1 MLKKKSV
8 LFISAFVILALLF
21 SLSTASAYPDMADN
35 GSNNTSTPEV
45 TTSSYGANVVIIQHL
60 IEVDQVTYPGYL
72 GVVETIIYKNL
83 GTENY
88 SGPVYTYVQDG
99 AFNIAVTK
107 TEMAAD
113 GGRNTIEAFQVSEN
127 VVGWNDIILSGP
139 GMAPMYQIEYMV
151 PAEPTGK
158 TTESVTFTKK
168 LKYPT
173 DVNYIYMPITGM
185 PALVVKLE
193 KSDGMKTTVLDNDGC
208 IINADLFEESGNLE
222 TYNWFQPLFVEISF
236 ELSKSN
242 PAGSDIT
249 LYLIILL
256 VIIAVISYV
265 VLRGKSPAIKGLEGK
280 LGSVLPK
287 KQDEGIYLEEE
298 EFEDDEDIEDVLESD
313 EAEAEYED
321 EGDEGIEEDLEAEED
336 EVEEETSRQPSFEMN
351 DIDNLSLDELQ
362 TTKQAIINVLLQLD
376 EDHVSGVISEDE
388 YNDIRDNYKEKAKSI
403 MVRIDMLE
411 NED

>member
-21 SLSTASAYPDMADN
+21 SLSTASAYPDMAIN

-173 DVNYIYMPITGM
+173 NVNYIYMPITGM

-193 KSDGMKTTVLDNDGC
+193 KSDEMKTTVLDIDGNK
-208 IINADLFEESGNLE
+208 IDADFFEESGNSE
-222 TYNWFQPLFVEISF
+222 TYNWFQPLFVDISF
-236 ELSKSN
+236 ELSKSK
-242 PAGSDIT
+242 PSGSGIT
-249 LYLIILL
+249 LYLVILL
-256 VIIAVISYV
+256 VIIAMIGYP

-287 KQDEGIYLEEE
+287 KHDEGVYMEKE
-298 EFEDDEDIEDVLESD
+298 EFED
-313 EAEAEYED
+313 
-321 EGDEGIEEDLEAEED
+321 
-336 EVEEETSRQPSFEMN
+336 EVKEETSGQSSLELN
-351 DIDNLSLDELQ
+351 DIENLSLDELR
-362 TTKQAIINVLLQLD
+362 TAKQAIFNVLLKLD
-376 EDHVSGVISEDE
+376 EDHVSGIISEDE
-388 YNDIRDNYKEKAKSI
+388 YNDIRDNYKEKAKDI
-403 MVRIDMLE
+403 MTRIDILE

>member
-1 MLKKKSV
+1 MLKQKSV

-21 SLSTASAYPDMADN
+21 SLSAASAFPDNAIN
-35 GSNNTSTPEV
+35 GSNSTSTPKV
-45 TTSSYGANVVIIQHL
+45 ITSSYGANVVIIQHL
-60 IEVDQVTYPGYL
+60 IEVDQVTYPGYFR
-72 GVVETIIYKNL
+72 VVETIIYKNL

-88 SGPVYTYVQDG
+88 SGPIYTYVQNG

-113 GGRNTIEAFQVSEN
+113 GGRNTIEDFQVSEN

-139 GMAPMYQIEYMV
+139 GAPPKYQIEYMV

-158 TTESVTFTKK
+158 TTESVTFIKK

-173 DVNYIYMPITGM
+173 DVNYIYMPNTGM
-185 PALVVKLE
+185 RSLIVKLV
-193 KSDGMKTTVLDNDGC
+193 KSDGMKTTVLDNEGS
-208 IINADLFEESGNLE
+208 IINADFIEENGNLE
-222 TYNWFQPLFVEISF
+222 TYYWDQPLFVEISF

-265 VLRGKSPAIKGLEGK
+265 VLRGKNPAIKGLEEK

-298 EFEDDEDIEDVLESD
+298 EFEDDEDIEDDLESD
-313 EAEAEYED
+313 EDEY
-321 EGDEGIEEDLEAEED
+321 EGDEEIEED
-336 EVEEETSRQPSFEMN
+336 EVEEETSRQPSLETD
-351 DIDNLSLDELQ
+351 DIDDLSLDELK
-362 TTKQAIINVLLQLD
+362 TTKQAIFNVLLKLD
-376 EDHVSGVISEDE
+376 EDHVSGIISEDE
-388 YNDIRDNYKEKAKSI
+388 YNDIRDNYKEKAKDI
-403 MVRIDMLE
+403 MIRIDVLE

>member
-1 MLKKKSV
+1 MLKQNSV

-21 SLSTASAYPDMADN
+21 SFSTASAYPDYAIN

-45 TTSSYGANVVIIQHL
+45 AVSSYGANIVIIQHL
-60 IEVDQVTYPGYL
+60 IEVDQVTYPGYFRI
-72 GVVETIIYKNL
+72 VETIIYKNL

-88 SGPVYTYVQDG
+88 SGPIYTYVQDG
-99 AFNIAVTK
+99 AFNIAVSRQ
-107 TEMAAD
+107 EMAAD
-113 GGRNTIEAFQVSEN
+113 GGKNTIEAFQVSEN
-127 VVGWNDIILSGP
+127 VVGWNDIILSGT

-173 DVNYIYMPITGM
+173 NVNYIYMPITGM
-185 PALVVKLE
+185 RSLVVKLV
-193 KSDGMKTTVLDNDGC
+193 KSDAMKTTVLDNEGS
-208 IINADLFEESGNLE
+208 IINADFIEESGNLE
-222 TYNWFQPLFVEISF
+222 TYYWDQPLFVEITF

-242 PAGSDIT
+242 PVGSDIT

-256 VIIAVISYV
+256 VIISVIGYV
-265 VLRGKSPAIKGLEGK
+265 VLRGKSPAIKGLEDK

-287 KQDEGIYLEEE
+287 KQDEDIYLEEE

-313 EAEAEYED
+313 DAEDEYED
-321 EGDEGIEEDLEAEED
+321 EGNEGIEEDLEAEED
-336 EVEEETSRQPSFEMN
+336 EVEEETSRQPSLETN
-351 DIDNLSLDELQ
+351 DIENLSLDELK
-362 TTKQAIINVLLQLD
+362 TTKQAIFNVLLKLD
-376 EDHVSGVISEDE
+376 EDHVSGIISEDE
-388 YNDIRDNYKEKAKSI
+388 YNDIRDNYKEKAKDI
-403 MVRIDMLE
+403 MIQIDVLE

>member
-1 MLKKKSV
+1 MLTRNSV
-8 LFISAFVILALLF
+8 LFISAFVIPALLF
-21 SLSTASAYPDMADN
+21 SLSTASAYPDMAIN

-72 GVVETIIYKNL
+72 RVVETIIYKNL

-99 AFNIAVTK
+99 AFNVAVAK
-107 TEMAAD
+107 MEMAAS
-113 GGRNTIEAFQVSEN
+113 GGTNTIEAFQVSEN
-127 VVGWNDIILSGP
+127 VVGWNDIILSGT

-173 DVNYIYMPITGM
+173 NVNYIYMPITGM
-185 PALVVKLE
+185 PVLVVKLE
-193 KSDGMKTTVLDNDGC
+193 KSDGMETTVLDIDGGK
-208 IINADLFEESGNLE
+208 IDADFFEEIGNSE
-222 TYNWFQPLFVEISF
+222 TYNWFQPLFVDISF
-236 ELSKSN
+236 ELRKSN

-249 LYLIILL
+249 LYLVILL
-256 VIIAVISYV
+256 VIIAVIGYP

-287 KQDEGIYLEEE
+287 KQDEEIYLEEE
-298 EFEDDEDIEDVLESD
+298 EFEEEQDIEDDPKSD
-313 EAEAEYED
+313 DDEYE
-321 EGDEGIEEDLEAEED
+321 GGMEEDLEAEED
-336 EVEEETSRQPSFEMN
+336 EGKEETSKQSPLEISE
-351 DIDNLSLDELQ
+351 IKNLSLDELR
-362 TTKQAIINVLLQLD
+362 TTKQAIFNVLLKLD
-376 EDHVSGVISEDE
+376 EDHISGIISEDE
-388 YNDIRDNYKEKAKSI
+388 YNDIRDNYKEKAKDI
-403 MVRIDMLE
+403 MIRIDVLE

>member
-21 SLSTASAYPDMADN
+21 SFSTASAFPDYAIN
-35 GSNNTSTPEV
+35 GSNNTSTLEV

-60 IEVDQVTYPGYL
+60 IEVDQVTYPGYFR
-72 GVVETIIYKNL
+72 VVETMIYKNL

-113 GGRNTIEAFQVSEN
+113 GGRTTIEASLVSEN
-127 VVGWNDIILSGP
+127 VVGWNDIILSGT

-173 DVNYIYMPITGM
+173 DVNYVYMPITGM

-193 KSDGMKTTVLDNDGC
+193 KSDGMKTTVLDYDGY
-208 IINADLFEESGNLE
+208 IINADLFEESGNSE

-249 LYLIILL
+249 LYMIILL
-256 VIIAVISYV
+256 VIIAVISYA
-265 VLRGKSPAIKGLEGK
+265 VLRGKSPAIKGLEDK

-287 KQDEGIYLEEE
+287 KQDEDIYLEEE
-298 EFEDDEDIEDVLESD
+298 EFEDDEDVEDDLESD
-313 EAEAEYED
+313 DDEY
-321 EGDEGIEEDLEAEED
+321 EGDEEIEEELEAEED
-336 EVEEETSRQPSFEMN
+336 EVEKETSRQPSLETN

-362 TTKQAIINVLLQLD
+362 TTKQAIINVLLQVD
-376 EDHVSGVISEDE
+376 EDHVSGIISEDK

>member
-1 MLKKKSV
+1 MLKQNSV

-21 SLSTASAYPDMADN
+21 SFSTASAFPDYAIN

-45 TTSSYGANVVIIQHL
+45 AVSSYGANIVIIQHL
-60 IEVDQVTYPGYL
+60 IEVDQVTYPGYFRI
-72 GVVETIIYKNL
+72 VETIIYKNL

-88 SGPVYTYVQDG
+88 SGPIYTYVQDG

-107 TEMAAD
+107 QEMAT
-113 GGRNTIEAFQVSEN
+113 GGGINTIEAFQVSEN
-127 VVGWNDIILSGP
+127 VVGWNDIILSGT

-173 DVNYIYMPITGM
+173 NVNYIYMPITGM
-185 PALVVKLE
+185 RSLVVKLV
-193 KSDGMKTTVLDNDGC
+193 KSDGMKTTVLDNEGS
-208 IINADLFEESGNLE
+208 IINADFIEESGNLE
-222 TYNWFQPLFVEISF
+222 TYYWDQPLFVEITF

-249 LYLIILL
+249 LYLLILL
-256 VIIAVISYV
+256 VIIAVISYA

-287 KQDEGIYLEEE
+287 KQDEGKYLEEE
-298 EFEDDEDIEDVLESD
+298 EFEDDEDIEDDLESD
-313 EAEAEYED
+313 DDEY
-321 EGDEGIEEDLEAEED
+321 EGDEEIEKDLEAEED
-336 EVEEETSRQPSFEMN
+336 EVEEETSRQPSLETN
-351 DIDNLSLDELQ
+351 DIDALSLDELKA
-362 TTKQAIINVLLQLD
+362 TKQAIFNVLLKLD
-376 EDHVSGVISEDE
+376 EDHVSGIISEDE
-388 YNDIRDNYKEKAKSI
+388 YNDIRDNYKEKAKDI
-403 MVRIDMLE
+403 MIRIDVLE

>member
-1 MLKKKSV
+1 MLKQKSV

-21 SLSTASAYPDMADN
+21 SLSAASAYPDMTDN
-35 GSNNTSTPEV
+35 GSNSTSTPEV
-45 TTSSYGANVVIIQHL
+45 ITSSYGANVVIIQHL
-60 IEVDQVTYPGYL
+60 IEVDQVTDPGYFRI
-72 GVVETIIYKNL
+72 VETIIYKNL

-88 SGPVYTYVQDG
+88 SGPIYTYVQNG

-113 GGRNTIEAFQVSEN
+113 GGRNTIEDFQVSEN
-127 VVGWNDIILSGP
+127 VVGWNDIILSGT

-158 TTESVTFTKK
+158 TTESVTFIKK

-173 DVNYIYMPITGM
+173 NVNYIYMPITGM
-185 PALVVKLE
+185 RSLVVKLV
-193 KSDGMKTTVLDNDGC
+193 KSDGMKTTVLDNEGS
-208 IINADLFEESGNLE
+208 IINADFIEENGNLE
-222 TYNWFQPLFVEISF
+222 TYYWDQPLFVEISF

-265 VLRGKSPAIKGLEGK
+265 VLRGKNPAIKGLEEK

-298 EFEDDEDIEDVLESD
+298 EFEDDEDIEDDLESD
-313 EAEAEYED
+313 EDEY
-321 EGDEGIEEDLEAEED
+321 EGDEEIEED
-336 EVEEETSRQPSFEMN
+336 EVEEETSRQPSLKTD
-351 DIDNLSLDELQ
+351 DIDDLSLDELK
-362 TTKQAIINVLLQLD
+362 TTKQAIFNVLLKLD
-376 EDHVSGVISEDE
+376 EDHVSGIISEDE
-388 YNDIRDNYKEKAKSI
+388 YNDIRDNYKEKAKDI
-403 MVRIDMLE
+403 MIRIDVLE

>member
-35 GSNNTSTPEV
+35 GSNNTPTPKV

-185 PALVVKLE
+185 RSLVVKLV
-193 KSDGMKTTVLDNDGC
+193 KSDGMKTTVLDNEGS
-208 IINADLFEESGNLE
+208 IINADFFEEIGNLE
-222 TYNWFQPLFVEISF
+222 TYYWDQPLFVEISF

-242 PAGSDIT
+242 EGGSDIT

-265 VLRGKSPAIKGLEGK
+265 VLRGRSPAIKGLEGK

-287 KQDEGIYLEEE
+287 KQDEEIYLEEE

-313 EAEAEYED
+313 EAED

-336 EVEEETSRQPSFEMN
+336 EVEEETSRQPSLEMN

-376 EDHVSGVISEDE
+376 EDHVSGIISEDE

-403 MVRIDMLE
+403 MVRIEMLE

>member
-1 MLKKKSV
+1 MLKQNSV

-21 SLSTASAYPDMADN
+21 SFSTASAFPDYAIN

-45 TTSSYGANVVIIQHL
+45 AVSSYGANIVIIQHL
-60 IEVDQVTYPGYL
+60 IEVDQVTYPGYFRI
-72 GVVETIIYKNL
+72 VETIIYKNL
-83 GTENY
+83 GTGNY
-88 SGPVYTYVQDG
+88 SGPIYTYVQDG
-99 AFNIAVTK
+99 AFNIAVSRQ
-107 TEMAAD
+107 EMATD

-127 VVGWNDIILSGP
+127 VVGWNDIILSGT
-139 GMAPMYQIEYMV
+139 GMAPMYKIEYMV

-173 DVNYIYMPITGM
+173 NVNYIYMPITGM

-193 KSDGMKTTVLDNDGC
+193 KSDGMKTTVLDNEGSK
-208 IINADLFEESGNLE
+208 INADLFEGIGNSE

-242 PAGSDIT
+242 PVGSDIT

-256 VIIAVISYV
+256 VIISVIGYV
-265 VLRGKSPAIKGLEGK
+265 VLRGKSPAIKGLEDK

-287 KQDEGIYLEEE
+287 KQDEDIYLEEE

-313 EAEAEYED
+313 DAEDEYEV
-321 EGDEGIEEDLEAEED
+321 EGNEGIEEDLEAEED
-336 EVEEETSRQPSFEMN
+336 EAEEETSRQPSLETN
-351 DIDNLSLDELQ
+351 DIENLSLDELK
-362 TTKQAIINVLLQLD
+362 TTKQAIFNVLLKLD
-376 EDHVSGVISEDE
+376 EDHVSGIISEDE
-388 YNDIRDNYKEKAKSI
+388 YNDIRDNYKEKAKDI
-403 MVRIDMLE
+403 MIRIDVLE

>member
-1 MLKKKSV
+1 MLTRNSV

-21 SLSTASAYPDMADN
+21 SLSAASAYPDMAIN
-35 GSNNTSTPEV
+35 GSNNTSTPEAAV
-45 TTSSYGANVVIIQHL
+45 SSYRANVVIIQHL

-72 GVVETIIYKNL
+72 RVVETIIYKNL

-99 AFNIAVTK
+99 AFNVAVAK
-107 TEMAAD
+107 MEMAAS
-113 GGRNTIEAFQVSEN
+113 GGKNTIEAFQVSEN
-127 VVGWNDIILSGP
+127 VVGWNDIILSGI

-173 DVNYIYMPITGM
+173 NVNYIYMPITGM
-185 PALVVKLE
+185 PALVVKLV
-193 KSDGMKTTVLDNDGC
+193 KSDGMKTTVLNNDGS
-208 IINADLFEESGNLE
+208 IITADFFEESGNLE
-222 TYNWFQPLFVEISF
+222 TYYWDQPLFVDISF

-256 VIIAVISYV
+256 VIIVVIGYV
-265 VLRGKSPAIKGLEGK
+265 VLRGKSLAIKGLEGK

-287 KQDEGIYLEEE
+287 KQDEEIYLEEE
-298 EFEDDEDIEDVLESD
+298 EFEEEEDIEDD
-313 EAEAEYED
+313 PEADDDEYE
-321 EGDEGIEEDLEAEED
+321 GGIEEDPEAEED
-336 EVEEETSRQPSFEMN
+336 EVEEETSRQSPLEIN
-351 DIDNLSLDELQ
+351 DIKNLSLEELK
-362 TTKQAIINVLLQLD
+362 TAKQAIFNVLLKLD
-376 EDHVSGVISEDE
+376 EDHVSGIISKDE
-388 YNDIRDNYKEKAKSI
+388 YNDIRDNYKEKAKDI
-403 MVRIDMLE
+403 MSRIDVLE
-411 NED
+411 NDD

>member
-1 MLKKKSV
+1 MLKQNSV

-21 SLSTASAYPDMADN
+21 SLSTASAYPDMAIN
-35 GSNNTSTPEV
+35 GSNSTSTPEV
-45 TTSSYGANVVIIQHL
+45 AVSSYGANVVIIQHL
-60 IEVDQVTYPGYL
+60 IEVDQVTYPGYFKL
-72 GVVETIIYKNL
+72 VETIIYKNL

-113 GGRNTIEAFQVSEN
+113 GGRNTIEDFKVGEN

-139 GMAPMYQIEYMV
+139 GMAPMYQIEYKV

-173 DVNYIYMPITGM
+173 NVNYIYMPITGM
-185 PALVVKLE
+185 RCLVVKLV
-193 KSDGMKTTVLDNDGC
+193 KSDEMKTTVLDNEGS
-208 IINADLFEESGNLE
+208 IINADFIEESGNLE
-222 TYNWFQPLFVEISF
+222 TYYWDQPLFVEFSF
-236 ELSKSN
+236 EFSKSN
-242 PAGSDIT
+242 PSGSDVT

-256 VIIAVISYV
+256 VIISVIGYS
-265 VLRGKSPAIKGLEGK
+265 VLRGKSQAIKGLEGK
-280 LGSVLPK
+280 RGSVLAK
-287 KQDEGIYLEEE
+287 KQDEETYLEEE
-298 EFEDDEDIEDVLESD
+298 EFEDDEDIEDDLELDDD
-313 EAEAEYED
+313 EYGVDEKIED
-321 EGDEGIEEDLEAEED
+321 DPEAEED
-336 EVEEETSRQPSFEMN
+336 EVKAETSRQPSLEMN
-351 DIDNLSLDELQ
+351 DIEALSPDELR
-362 TTKQAIINVLLQLD
+362 TVKQAIFNVLHKLD
-376 EDHVSGVISEDE
+376 DDYVSGIISEDE

-403 MVRIDMLE
+403 MIRIDVLE

>member
-1 MLKKKSV
+1 MLKRNSV

-21 SLSTASAYPDMADN
+21 SLSTASAYPDMAIN
-35 GSNNTSTPEV
+35 GSNSTSTPEV
-45 TTSSYGANVVIIQHL
+45 AVSSYGANVVIIQHL
-60 IEVDQVTYPGYL
+60 IEVDQVTYPGYF

-99 AFNIAVTK
+99 TFNIAVSK
-107 TEMAAD
+107 MEMATG
-113 GGRNTIEAFQVSEN
+113 GGRNPIEAFQVSEN

-173 DVNYIYMPITGM
+173 NVNYIYMPITGM
-185 PALVVKLE
+185 PALIVKLE
-193 KSDGMKTTVLDNDGC
+193 KSDGMKTTVLDNDGVE
-208 IINADLFEESGNLE
+208 INADFFEESGNSE

-242 PAGSDIT
+242 MGGSDIT
-249 LYLIILL
+249 LYLLILL
-256 VIIAVISYV
+256 VIIAVIGYV
-265 VLRGKSPAIKGLEGK
+265 VLRGKSPAIKGMEDK
-280 LGSVLPK
+280 LGSILPK
-287 KQDEGIYLEEE
+287 KQDDEIYLEEE
-298 EFEDDEDIEDVLESD
+298 ELEDDEDLEDDLESD
-313 EAEAEYED
+313 DDEYEGN
-321 EGDEGIEEDLEAEED
+321 EEIEDDLEAEED
-336 EVEEETSRQPSFEMN
+336 EVEEETSRQPSPGMN
-351 DIDNLSLDELQ
+351 DIEALSLDELK
-362 TTKQAIINVLLQLD
+362 TTKQAIFKVLLKLD
-376 EDHVSGVISEDE
+376 EDYVSGIISEDE
-388 YNDIRDNYKEKAKSI
+388 HNDIRDNYMERAKDI
-403 MVRIDMLE
+403 MVRIDTLE

>member
-21 SLSTASAYPDMADN
+21 SFSTASAFPDYAIN

-60 IEVDQVTYPGYL
+60 IEVDQVTYPGYFR
-72 GVVETIIYKNL
+72 VVETMIYKNL

-113 GGRNTIEAFQVSEN
+113 GGRTTIEASLVSEN
-127 VVGWNDIILSGP
+127 VVGWNDIILSGT

-173 DVNYIYMPITGM
+173 DVNYVYMPITGM

-193 KSDGMKTTVLDNDGC
+193 KSDGMKTTVLDYDGY
-208 IINADLFEESGNLE
+208 IINADLFEESGNSE

-249 LYLIILL
+249 LYMIILL
-256 VIIAVISYV
+256 VIIAVISYA
-265 VLRGKSPAIKGLEGK
+265 VLRGKSPAIKGLEDK

-287 KQDEGIYLEEE
+287 KQDEDIYLEEE
-298 EFEDDEDIEDVLESD
+298 EFEDDEDVEDDLESD
-313 EAEAEYED
+313 DDEY
-321 EGDEGIEEDLEAEED
+321 EGDEEIEEELEAEED
-336 EVEEETSRQPSFEMN
+336 EVEKETSRQPSLETN

-362 TTKQAIINVLLQLD
+362 TTKQAIINVLLQVD
-376 EDHVSGVISEDE
+376 EDHVSGIISEDK

>member
-21 SLSTASAYPDMADN
+21 SLSTASAFPDNAIN
-35 GSNNTSTPEV
+35 GSNSTSTPKV

-72 GVVETIIYKNL
+72 RVVETMIYKNL

-139 GMAPMYQIEYMV
+139 SMAPMYQIEYMV

-193 KSDGMKTTVLDNDGC
+193 KSDGMKTTVLDNEGS

-313 EAEAEYED
+313 EAEDED
-321 EGDEGIEEDLEAEED
+321 EGDEDEDEGIEEDLEAEED
-336 EVEEETSRQPSFEMN
+336 EVEEETSLEMN

-376 EDHVSGVISEDE
+376 EDHVSGIISEDE
-388 YNDIRDNYKEKAKSI
+388 YNNIRDNYKEKAKSI

>member
-1 MLKKKSV
+1 MLKQNSV

-21 SLSTASAYPDMADN
+21 SLSAASAYPNIPIN

-45 TTSSYGANVVIIQHL
+45 AVSSYGANVVIIQHL
-60 IEVDQVTYPGYL
+60 IEVDQVTYPAYFRI
-72 GVVETIIYKNL
+72 VETIIYKNL

-88 SGPVYTYVQDG
+88 SGPIYTYVQDG
-99 AFNIAVTK
+99 AFNIAVSRQ
-107 TEMAAD
+107 EMAAE
-113 GGRNTIEAFQVSEN
+113 GGKNTIKDFKVGEN

-139 GMAPMYQIEYMV
+139 GAPPRYQIEYMV

-158 TTESVTFTKK
+158 TTGSVTFTKK

-185 PALVVKLE
+185 RCLVVKLE
-193 KSDGMKTTVLDNDGC
+193 KSDGMKTTVLDNEGS
-208 IINADLFEESGNLE
+208 IINADFIEESGNLE
-222 TYNWFQPLFVEISF
+222 TYYWDLPPFVEISF

-256 VIIAVISYV
+256 VIIAVISYSV
-265 VLRGKSPAIKGLEGK
+265 MRGKSPAIKGLEGK

-298 EFEDDEDIEDVLESD
+298 EFEDDEDIEDDLESD
-313 EAEAEYED
+313 EDEYEDED
-321 EGDEGIEEDLEAEED
+321 EGDEDIEEDLEAEED
-336 EVEEETSRQPSFEMN
+336 EVIEETSRQPSLGMN
-351 DIDNLSLDELQ
+351 DIENLSLDELK
-362 TTKQAIINVLLQLD
+362 TTKQAIFNVLLKLD
-376 EDHVSGVISEDE
+376 EDHVSGIISEDE

-403 MVRIDMLE
+403 MIRIDVLE

>member
-1 MLKKKSV
+1 MLTRNSV
-8 LFISAFVILALLF
+8 LFISAFVIPALLL
-21 SLSTASAYPDMADN
+21 SLSIGSAYPDMANN

-72 GVVETIIYKNL
+72 RVVETIIYKNL

-88 SGPVYTYVQDG
+88 SGPIYTYVQDG
-99 AFNIAVTK
+99 AFNVAVAK
-107 TEMAAD
+107 MEMAAS
-113 GGRNTIEAFQVSEN
+113 GGKNITEAFLVSEN
-127 VVGWNDIILSGP
+127 VVGWNDIILSGI

-173 DVNYIYMPITGM
+173 NVNYIYMPITGM

-193 KSDGMKTTVLDNDGC
+193 KSDGMKTTVLDIDGSK
-208 IINADLFEESGNLE
+208 IDADFFEESGNSE
-222 TYNWFQPLFVEISF
+222 TYNWFQPLFVDISF

-256 VIIAVISYV
+256 VIIAVISYT

-280 LGSVLPK
+280 LGNVLPK
-287 KQDEGIYLEEE
+287 KQDEEIYLEEE
-298 EFEDDEDIEDVLESD
+298 EFEEEQDIEDD
-313 EAEAEYED
+313 P
-321 EGDEGIEEDLEAEED
+321 EAEED
-336 EVEEETSRQPSFEMN
+336 EVEEETSRQPSLEMN
-351 DIDNLSLDELQ
+351 DIENLSLDELR
-362 TTKQAIINVLLQLD
+362 TAKQAIFNVLIKLD
-376 EDHVSGVISEDE
+376 EDHVSGIISEDE
-388 YNDIRDNYKEKAKSI
+388 YNDIRDNYKEKAKDI
-403 MVRIDMLE
+403 MIRIDVLE

>member
-1 MLKKKSV
+1 MLKRNSV
-8 LFISAFVILALLF
+8 LFISAFVILAQLF
-21 SLSTASAYPDMADN
+21 LLSTASAYPDMAIN
-35 GSNNTSTPEV
+35 GNNSTSTPEV

-60 IEVDQVTYPGYL
+60 IEVDQVTYPGYFR
-72 GVVETIIYKNL
+72 VVETIIYKNL

-99 AFNIAVTK
+99 TFNIAVSK
-107 TEMAAD
+107 MEMATG
-113 GGRNTIEAFQVSEN
+113 GGRNPIEAFQVSEN

-173 DVNYIYMPITGM
+173 NVNYIYMPITGM

-193 KSDGMKTTVLDNDGC
+193 KSDGMKTTVLDNEGS
-208 IINADLFEESGNLE
+208 IIQADFFEESGNSE

-242 PAGSDIT
+242 MVGSDIT
-249 LYLIILL
+249 LYLLILL
-256 VIIAVISYV
+256 VIIVVIGYA
-265 VLRGKSPAIKGLEGK
+265 VLRGKSPAIKNLEGK

-287 KQDEGIYLEEE
+287 RTDEGIYLEEE
-298 EFEDDEDIEDVLESD
+298 EFEDDEGIEEDWESD
-313 EAEAEYED
+313 DDEY
-321 EGDEGIEEDLEAEED
+321 EGDEEIEDDLEAEED
-336 EVEEETSRQPSFEMN
+336 KVEEETSRQPSLGMN
-351 DIDNLSLDELQ
+351 DIENLSLDELK
-362 TTKQAIINVLLQLD
+362 TTKQAIFKVLLKLD
-376 EDHVSGVISEDE
+376 EDYVSGIISEDE
-388 YNDIRDNYKEKAKSI
+388 HNDIRDNYMERAKDI
-403 MVRIDMLE
+403 MTRIDVLE

>member
-21 SLSTASAYPDMADN
+21 SLSTASAYPDMAIN
-35 GSNNTSTPEV
+35 GSNNTSTPKV

-60 IEVDQVTYPGYL
+60 IEIDQVTYPGYL
-72 GVVETIIYKNL
+72 GVVETMIYKNL

-151 PAEPTGK
+151 PAELTGK

-193 KSDGMKTTVLDNDGC
+193 KSDGMKTTVLDNEGS

-256 VIIAVISYV
+256 VIIAVIGYV

-298 EFEDDEDIEDVLESD
+298 EFEDDEGMEEDWESD
-313 EAEAEYED
+313 EDESREEED
-321 EGDEGIEEDLEAEED
+321 IEEDGEAEED
-336 EVEEETSRQPSFEMN
+336 ELEEETSRQPSLGMN
-351 DIDNLSLDELQ
+351 DIDALSLDELR
-362 TTKQAIINVLLQLD
+362 TARQAIFKVLHKLD
-376 EDHVSGVISEDE
+376 EDYVSGIISEDE
-388 YNDIRDNYKEKAKSI
+388 HNDIRDNYMKRAKDI
-403 MVRIDMLE
+403 MVRIDALE

>member
-1 MLKKKSV
+1 
-8 LFISAFVILALLF
+8 
-21 SLSTASAYPDMADN
+21 
-35 GSNNTSTPEV
+35 
-45 TTSSYGANVVIIQHL
+45 
-60 IEVDQVTYPGYL
+60 
-72 GVVETIIYKNL
+72 
-83 GTENY
+83 
-88 SGPVYTYVQDG
+88 
-99 AFNIAVTK
+99 
-107 TEMAAD
+107 
-113 GGRNTIEAFQVSEN
+113 
-127 VVGWNDIILSGP
+127 
-139 GMAPMYQIEYMV
+139 
-151 PAEPTGK
+151 
-158 TTESVTFTKK
+158 
-168 LKYPT
+168 
-173 DVNYIYMPITGM
+173 MPITGM

-256 VIIAVISYV
+256 VIIAVIGYV
-265 VLRGKSPAIKGLEGK
+265 VLRGRSPAIKGLEGK

-298 EFEDDEDIEDVLESD
+298 EFEDDEDIEDVLESV
-313 EAEAEYED
+313 EAED

-336 EVEEETSRQPSFEMN
+336 EVEEETSRQPSLEMN

-376 EDHVSGVISEDE
+376 EDHVSGIISEDE

>member
-1 MLKKKSV
+1 MLKQKSV

-21 SLSTASAYPDMADN
+21 SLSTASAYPDMAIN
-35 GSNNTSTPEV
+35 GSNNTSTPKV

-60 IEVDQVTYPGYL
+60 IEVDQVTYPGYFR
-72 GVVETIIYKNL
+72 VVETIIYKNL

-88 SGPVYTYVQDG
+88 SGPIYTYVQNG

-113 GGRNTIEAFQVSEN
+113 GGRNTIEDFQISEN
-127 VVGWNDIILSGP
+127 VVGWNDIILSGT

-185 PALVVKLE
+185 RSLVVKLV
-193 KSDGMKTTVLDNDGC
+193 KSDGMKTTVLDNEGS
-208 IINADLFEESGNLE
+208 IINADFIEENGNLE
-222 TYNWFQPLFVEISF
+222 TYYWDQPLFVEISF

-265 VLRGKSPAIKGLEGK
+265 VLRGKNPAIKGLEEK
-280 LGSVLPK
+280 LGSVLAK

-298 EFEDDEDIEDVLESD
+298 EFEDDEDIEDDLESD
-313 EAEAEYED
+313 EDEY
-321 EGDEGIEEDLEAEED
+321 EGDEEIEED
-336 EVEEETSRQPSFEMN
+336 EVEEETSRQPSLETD
-351 DIDNLSLDELQ
+351 DIDDLSLDELK
-362 TTKQAIINVLLQLD
+362 TTKQAIFNVLLKLD
-376 EDHVSGVISEDE
+376 EDHVSGIISEDE
-388 YNDIRDNYKEKAKSI
+388 YNDIRDNYKEKAKDI
-403 MVRIDMLE
+403 MIRIDVLE

>member
-1 MLKKKSV
+1 MLTRNSV

-21 SLSTASAYPDMADN
+21 SLSTASAYPDMAIN
-35 GSNNTSTPEV
+35 GSNNTSTPEAAV
-45 TTSSYGANVVIIQHL
+45 SSYRANVVIIRHL

-72 GVVETIIYKNL
+72 RVVETIIYKNL

-99 AFNIAVTK
+99 AFNVAVAK
-107 TEMAAD
+107 MEMAAS
-113 GGRNTIEAFQVSEN
+113 GGKNTIEAFQVSEN
-127 VVGWNDIILSGP
+127 VVGWNDIILSGI

-173 DVNYIYMPITGM
+173 NVNYIYMPITGM
-185 PALVVKLE
+185 PALVVKLV
-193 KSDGMKTTVLDNDGC
+193 KSDGMKTTVLNNDGS
-208 IINADLFEESGNLE
+208 IITADFFEESGNLE
-222 TYNWFQPLFVEISF
+222 TYYWDQPLFVDISF

-256 VIIAVISYV
+256 VIIVVIGYV
-265 VLRGKSPAIKGLEGK
+265 VLRGKSLAIKGLEGK

-287 KQDEGIYLEEE
+287 KQDEEIYLEEE
-298 EFEDDEDIEDVLESD
+298 EFEEEEDIEDD
-313 EAEAEYED
+313 PEADDDEYE
-321 EGDEGIEEDLEAEED
+321 GGIEEDPEAEED
-336 EVEEETSRQPSFEMN
+336 EVEEETSRQSPLEIN
-351 DIDNLSLDELQ
+351 DIKNLSLEELK
-362 TTKQAIINVLLQLD
+362 TAKQAIFNVLLKLD
-376 EDHVSGVISEDE
+376 EDHVSGIISKDE
-388 YNDIRDNYKEKAKSI
+388 YNDIRDNYKEKAKDI
-403 MVRIDMLE
+403 MSRIDVLE
-411 NED
+411 NDD

>member
-1 MLKKKSV
+1 MLKRNSV
-8 LFISAFVILALLF
+8 LFISAFVIPALLF
-21 SLSTASAYPDMADN
+21 SLSTASAYAYMAN
-35 GSNNTSTPEV
+35 NESGNTSTQEV
-45 TTSSYGANVVIIQHL
+45 VISSYGANVVIIQHL
-60 IEVDQVTYPGYL
+60 IEIDQVTYPGYL
-72 GVVETIIYKNL
+72 GVVETMIYKNL

-151 PAEPTGK
+151 PAELTGK

-173 DVNYIYMPITGM
+173 NVNYIYMPITGM

-193 KSDGMKTTVLDNDGC
+193 KSDGTKTTILDNDGVK
-208 IINADLFEESGNLE
+208 IKADSLEEIGNSE
-222 TYNWFQPLFVEISF
+222 TYNWFQPLFVEITF
-236 ELSKSN
+236 KLSKSN

-249 LYLIILL
+249 LYLVILL
-256 VIIAVISYV
+256 VIIAVIGYP

-287 KQDEGIYLEEE
+287 KQDEGVYLEEE
-298 EFEDDEDIEDVLESD
+298 EFEGDEGMEEDWESDDDESG
-313 EAEAEYED
+313 
-321 EGDEGIEEDLEAEED
+321 GDEGIEDDLEAEED
-336 EVEEETSRQPSFEMN
+336 EVKEETSGQPSLGMN
-351 DIDNLSLDELQ
+351 DIEAFSLDELR
-362 TTKQAIINVLLQLD
+362 TARQAIFNVLLKLD
-376 EDHVSGVISEDE
+376 EDHVSGIISEDE
-388 YNDIRDNYKEKAKSI
+388 YNDIRDNYKEKAKGI
-403 MVRIDMLE
+403 MIRIDILE
-411 NED
+411 NGD